1 MDEEVGAFQCFVHES
16 NAYQL
21 GKKICKAFKEHL
33 GPKQFRVSIR
43 AQVGKRVIAKEEIQP
58 LRKDVA
64 AKCYGGDY
72 SRKKKL
78 LDAQKAGKAEM

>member
-1 MDEEVGAFQCFVHES
+1 M
-16 NAYQL
+16 
-21 GKKICKAFKEHL
+21 
-33 GPKQFRVSIR
+33 
-43 AQVGKRVIAKEEIQP
+43 GKRVIAKEEIQP